1 MKTQSS
7 IHFLYGRLLAVIGL
21 ALMTAVTVRGV
32 DLYQSTVLG
41 DHPLAYYPINAT
53 VDNDPVSITA
63 TDLSGNGNDGTY
75 NYNDPYYNTVPGPS
89 PYIPDALAFDGA
101 NVFVDLSTG
110 TNTGILDFSGPITME
125 AWVQPA
131 SPTVGSG
138 PPADILAKGYD
149 GTNEMT
155 LRAQGGIYYGGT
167 YNNNT
172 GGGNANGGQQTTNW
186 THVVSTYDGT
196 NWNLY
201 VNSKLAG
208 QGSDAVGAI
217 NFTAPWAIGDGTTA
231 TAGGNSGDLR
241 FFQGNLTEVALY
253 TNALTP
259 AQVLNHFCVGEL
271 GTSSSN
277 SVPIIITQPQPQSAF
292 VGGTATF
299 SVGVV
304 SALATVC

>member
-1 MKTQSS
+1 M
-7 IHFLYGRLLAVIGL
+7 
-21 ALMTAVTVRGV
+21 
-32 DLYQSTVLG
+32 
-41 DHPLAYYPINAT
+41 
-53 VDNDPVSITA
+53 
-63 TDLSGNGNDGTY
+63 
-75 NYNDPYYNTVPGPS
+75 
-89 PYIPDALAFDGA
+89 FDGFTS
-101 NVFVDLSTG
+101 FVDLSTG
-110 TNTGILDFSGPITME
+110 SNTSILNFGGTITME

-138 PPADILAKGYD
+138 SPADILGKGYD

-155 LRAQGGIYYGGT
+155 LRADGGYYYGGT

-186 THVVSTYDGT
+186 TYLVSTYDGT
-196 NWNLY
+196 HWNLY
-201 VNSKLAG
+201 VNTKLVG

-231 TAGGNSGDLR
+231 TAGDNSGDIR
-241 FFQGNLTEVALY
+241 FFQGNLTEVAIY

-259 AQVLNHFCVGEL
+259 AQVLNHLCVGEL
-271 GTSSSN
+271 GTSASN

-299 SVGVV
+299 SVGVA
-304 SALATVC
+304 SALPTTNLVV